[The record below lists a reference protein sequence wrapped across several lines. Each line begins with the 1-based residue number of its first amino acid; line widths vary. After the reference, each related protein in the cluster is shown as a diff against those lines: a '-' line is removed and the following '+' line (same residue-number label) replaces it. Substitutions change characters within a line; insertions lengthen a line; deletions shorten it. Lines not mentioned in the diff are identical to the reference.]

1 MLRTFNFDYLRVC
14 VTCGTYGHSSL
25 RTLRSLCSTCST
37 YGPRAHRTAATRTL
51 SPSHQLPIGS

>member
-14 VTCGTYGHSSL
+14 VTSGTYGYSSL
-25 RTLRSLCSTCST
+25 RTLRSTR
-37 YGPRAHRTAATRTL
+37 GPRAHRTAASTL

>member
-25 RTLRSLCSTCST
+25 RTLRSTR
-37 YGPRAHRTAATRTL
+37 GPRAHRTAATRTL